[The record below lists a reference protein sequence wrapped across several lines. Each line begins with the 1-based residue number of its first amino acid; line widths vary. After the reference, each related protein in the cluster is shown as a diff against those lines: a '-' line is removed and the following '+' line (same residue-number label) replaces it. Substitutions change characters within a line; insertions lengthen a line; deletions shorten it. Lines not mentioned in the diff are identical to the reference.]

1 MYNQIF
7 NLTSKTMSYK
17 EWPYIEAQRIA
28 DRSARLGKD
37 NITAQTGYGPS
48 GLPHIGT
55 FGEVARTSF
64 VLQALAV
71 IAPQIKSHLISFSDD
86 MDGLRDAPKN
96 IPNREMVLEHLGKP
110 LTSVPDPYGEE
121 PSFAHNMNRKLREFL
136 DSFGFQYEFVSS
148 TEKYR
153 SGAFNAGLQRIMGK
167 YAKIKELF
175 VHTIGEE
182 KREGWS
188 PFFPICQGCGGIYT
202 TQVTGHDAARNTVAY
217 LCQAD
222 GEGKYKPCGHKGEAS
237 VLDGQCKAGWKVDWA
252 LRWAALGIDYEMH
265 GEDLLDSAR
274 LSAKLVREIGGRPP
288 ELFKYELFLDETGR
302 KISKKIGNGI
312 SMEQW
317 LRYAPVDSLLFF
329 MYQKPQQTKKMGL
342 PLLPKIVDGY
352 LELMAGYDGSAH
364 DSPAFF
370 VGRLAKGAHAAAQQ
384 GENIITYSLIDNLA
398 AALNVTDPAI
408 VRDYLMKYQP
418 GVAGNLPYYDEL
430 IARVITYYKEYHL
443 ANKTAVEPTRAHDEA
458 VRAFM
463 EALVALG
470 ASGVVTAEAAQSA
483 SFHAAKERE
492 VNMKEWFVTLYR
504 ILVGQDS
511 GPKIGSF
518 VALIGVEKAVER
530 LKVHLETKG

>member
-1 MYNQIF
+1 
-7 NLTSKTMSYK
+7 MSYK
-17 EWPYIEAQRIA
+17 EWPYVEAQRIA
-28 DRSARLGKD
+28 DRAARLGKD

-71 IAPQIKSHLISFSDD
+71 TAPQLKSHIISFSDD
-86 MDGLRDAPKN
+86 MDGLREAPKN
-96 IPNREMVLEHLGKP
+96 IPNREMVTQHLGKP

-136 DSFGFQYEFVSS
+136 DSFGFTYEFASS

-153 SGAFNAGLQRIMGK
+153 AGAFNEGLKRIMGK
-167 YAKIKELF
+167 YEKIKEMF

-188 PFFPICQGCGGIYT
+188 PFFPICKGCGRIYT
-202 TQVTGHDAARNTVAY
+202 TQVTGYSAENNSVSYECR
-217 LCQAD
+217 LD

-237 VLDGQCKAGWKVDWA
+237 VLDGNCKVGWKVDWA
-252 LRWAALGIDYEMH
+252 LRWAALGVDYEMH

-274 LSAKLVREIGGRPP
+274 LSAKIVREIGGKPP

-312 SMEQW
+312 SIEQW

-342 PLLPKIVDGY
+342 PILPKIVDGY
-352 LELMAGYDGSAH
+352 LEMMAGYEGEDH
-364 DSPAFF
+364 DTPAFF
-370 VGRLAKGAHAAAQQ
+370 VNRLAKGAHAGAQQ
-384 GENIITYSLIDNLA
+384 GENIVNYSLIDNLA
-398 AALNVTDPAI
+398 SALNVTDKAV
-408 VRDYLMKYQP
+408 VREYLVKYQP
-418 GVAGNLPYYDEL
+418 AVAKNLPYFDEL
-430 IARVITYYKEYHL
+430 IEDVITYYTEFHL
-443 ANKTAVEPTRAHDEA
+443 AQKTRVEPGHTLDEA

-463 EALVALG
+463 EALVSLKNAG
-470 ASGVVTAEAAQSA
+470 GVTAEAAQNA
-483 SFHAAKERE
+483 SFQAAKERG
-492 VNMKEWFVTLYR
+492 VNMKEWFITLYR
-504 ILVGQDS
+504 ILIGQDS

-518 VALIGVEKAVER
+518 VTLIGVERAVEQ
-530 LKVHLETKG
+530 LKAHLDVG